1 MTQSWLTQTRRRHGM
16 NRSRIGG
23 EIRMTPDQDV
33 GKAIHFAIALALE
46 RFDDVPDFCDRVLRL
61 GVLLALANQVDPR
74 GAVTGG
80 LVLFL
85 LACAFALLPHG
96 K

>member
-33 GKAIHFAIALALE
+33 GKAIHFAIVYFALAYFSLW
-46 RFDDVPDFCDRVLRL
+46 RIKLIRV
-61 GVLLALANQVDPR
+61 VQ
-74 GAVTGG
+74 
-80 LVLFL
+80 
-85 LACAFALLPHG
+85 
-96 K
+96 